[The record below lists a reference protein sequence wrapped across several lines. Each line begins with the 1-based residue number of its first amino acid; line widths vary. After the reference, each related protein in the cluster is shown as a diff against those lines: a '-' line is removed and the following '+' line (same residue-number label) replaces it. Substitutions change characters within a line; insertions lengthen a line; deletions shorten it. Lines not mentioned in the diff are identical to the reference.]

1 VPELGWLAVFG
12 VTPWGLI
19 LFTLGAPLVPAAQT
33 ALIRALDARLAPFW
47 VWLAYGETPVR
58 TTLAGG
64 AMVLVVV
71 LWNILGGRERL
82 ADVLADRPET
92 V

>member
-1 VPELGWLAVFG
+1 VHELPGQALAGVPVRIVVLN
-12 VTPWGLI
+12 GL
-19 LFTLGAPLVPAAQT
+19 
-33 ALIRALDARLAPFW
+33 
-47 VWLAYGETPVR
+47 VR

-64 AMVLVVV
+64 AMVLVAV

-82 ADVLADRPET
+82 ADVLADQPET